1 MTLSHCLYDIWFP
14 KLNLQAIMSGCQSE
28 FCEYMFDVAG
38 IDFTLFLCYKGNTEI
53 SSNGAVS
60 KMDGIRK
67 CLSKRRWW

>member
-38 IDFTLFLCYKGNTEI
+38 IDFTLFLCYTGQYRDQFKWRCF
-53 SSNGAVS
+53 
-60 KMDGIRK
+60 KDG
-67 CLSKRRWW
+67 WN

>member
-1 MTLSHCLYDIWFP
+1 
-14 KLNLQAIMSGCQSE
+14 MSGCQSE
-28 FCEYMFDVAG
+28 FCEHVFDVAG
-38 IDFTLFLCYKGNTEI
+38 ICDFKFDKTKIKFDFTLLLCYKGNTEI